1 MKVVILAGGFGTRIS
16 EESYLKPKP
25 MVEIGGRPIL
35 WHIMKYYSSFGFDDF
50 IICLG
55 YKGTVIKE
63 YFSNYYLH
71 ASDITI
77 DFRNNNTVT
86 FHHNVAEPWRITLV
100 DTGLSTMTGG
110 RIKRIAPYI
119 EEDQFMVTYGD
130 GLSDVNLHDLLSFH
144 RNHSGSITITSVQPK
159 GRFGVLNLDENS
171 KVEGFIEKPEK
182 GGSWIN
188 AGYMVMNRSIFD
200 FIDGDQTELESNVLL
215 PFSEQGQLFAYQHHG
230 FWQPMDTVWERNK
243 LETLF
248 QSNEAPW
255 VRW

>member
-77 DFRNNNTVT
+77 DFRNNNAVT

-110 RIKRIAPYI
+110 RIK
-119 EEDQFMVTYGD
+119 
-130 GLSDVNLHDLLSFH
+130 
-144 RNHSGSITITSVQPK
+144 K
-159 GRFGVLNLDENS
+159 NS
-171 KVEGFIEKPEK
+171 
-182 GGSWIN
+182 
-188 AGYMVMNRSIFD
+188 
-200 FIDGDQTELESNVLL
+200 
-215 PFSEQGQLFAYQHHG
+215 
-230 FWQPMDTVWERNK
+230 
-243 LETLF
+243 TLY
-248 QSNEAPW
+248 
-255 VRW
+255 